1 MVLRKC
7 LISWCQMSTWR
18 RPWTLSL
25 TELMPHGDLAGTRSE
40 RERAAERSSSR
51 EHVSPG
57 LVARGTRTLTG
68 FLVQRRKTVKELTE
82 HVAWGPE
89 TRDGGGLQGPVGW
102 AGAPWSF
109 SRPTEPPGRPPLS
122 AGLLPP
128 IPLSILFQIVA
139 NLDRIKTLPQTHIL
153 ASHC

>member
-1 MVLRKC
+1 M
-7 LISWCQMSTWR
+7 
-18 RPWTLSL
+18 
-25 TELMPHGDLAGTRSE
+25 
-40 RERAAERSSSR
+40 

-57 LVARGTRTLTG
+57 LVARGTRTFTG

-89 TRDGGGLQGPVGW
+89 TQDGGGLQGPVGW

>member
-7 LISWCQMSTWR
+7 LISWCRMSTW

-25 TELMPHGDLAGTRSE
+25 TELMPHEDLAGTRAK
-40 RERAAERSSSR
+40 AAE
-51 EHVSPG
+51 EFFQ
-57 LVARGTRTLTG
+57 GTRIAWLGSRRDTDTPG
-68 FLVQRRKTVKELTE
+68 FLVQRRKTVKELTIY
-82 HVAWGPE
+82 VAWGPE
-89 TRDGGGLQGPVGW
+89 MRDGGGLQGPVGR
-102 AGAPWSF
+102 AGAPGASLA
-109 SRPTEPPGRPPLS
+109 RRNPHPRRPPLS
-122 AGLLPP
+122 TGLLPP